1 MQLDIGWDILCIEI
15 SLILSEI
22 SRLRRSISKT
32 HFRGFLDVYQNL
44 RHVTP
49 RLIVLHMVDGTEH
62 PTLFRLYLH
71 IYPPLSERHF
81 WWANDETMKITF

>member
-1 MQLDIGWDILCIEI
+1 MQLDIGWNTLCVEI

-22 SRLRRSISKT
+22 SQLRRSISKT

-44 RHVTP
+44 RHVKLQ
-49 RLIVLHMVDGTEH
+49 LIVLHMFDGIEH